1 MIHSLFVAADWTA
14 LWAAGGPAAGL
25 DAVLGGLA
33 DLAPDGSFFSRAY
46 NLRALLALVLVSL
59 TCGAVGPLVVGGR
72 LAFFSD
78 ALAHCAF
85 ASVSIGFLLFTFVL
99 AGIRPA
105 EEFWD
110 WVTPVMIGFALL
122 VGYAIAVTRE
132 KTGLASDTV
141 IGIFFAFAIGLA
153 AMLRKVMAGNRRLF
167 TLEDVLFG
175 DPLLVESKDV
185 LYLAFLLLL
194 TALTLSLTF
203 NSLFLSGF
211 NSSLALSRRVRLGLV
226 QRSFILLLAVV
237 VTLCVRTVGVL
248 LINALLVVPAATAAN
263 LSRNLRQMF
272 WLSVG
277 ACLASSLGGLFLVW
291 EIESRTRTRLG
302 IPGVII
308 LLSSAFFILSAV
320 VAVWRQ
326 RRAAAA
332 EARPN

>member
-1 MIHSLFVAADWTA
+1 MIHLLFA
-14 LWAAGGPAAGL
+14 LTGPAAGL
-25 DAVLGGLA
+25 DAALDAMA
-33 DLAPDGSFFSRAY
+33 DAAPAGSFFGAAY

-59 TCGAVGPLVVGGR
+59 TCGAIGPLVVGGR

-78 ALAHCAF
+78 AMAHCAF
-85 ASVSIGFLLFTFVL
+85 ASVSIGFILFTFVL
-99 AGIRPA
+99 GGIQTA
-105 EEFWD
+105 DEFWN

-132 KTGLASDTV
+132 KTGLSSDTI

-153 AMLRKVMAGNRRLF
+153 AMLRKLMSSRRLF

-175 DPLLVESKDV
+175 DPLLVRSQDV
-185 LYLAFLLLL
+185 VYLCVLLVL
-194 TALTLSLTF
+194 TWIALSLMF

-211 NSSLALSRRVRLGLV
+211 NTSLALSRRVRLGMV
-226 QRSFILLLAVV
+226 QRLFILLLAVV
-237 VTLCVRTVGVL
+237 VTLSVRTVGVL

-277 ACLASSLGGLFLVW
+277 ICLASSLVGQVVVW
-291 EIESRTRTRLG
+291 EVESRTTAKLG

-308 LLSSAFFILSAV
+308 LVSVALFVGSAV
-320 VAVWRQ
+320 VGPWLQ
-326 RRAAAA
+326 RRAAT
-332 EARPN
+332 R

>member
-1 MIHSLFVAADWTA
+1 MTEPIFA
-14 LWAAGGPAAGL
+14 LAGPAAGL
-25 DAVLGGLA
+25 DALLDAMAGA
-33 DLAPDGSFFSRAY
+33 APEGSFFSAAY

-59 TCGAVGPLVVGGR
+59 TCGAIGPLVVGGR

-78 ALAHCAF
+78 AMAHCAF
-85 ASVSIGFLLFTFVL
+85 ASVSIGFILFTFFL
-99 AGIRPA
+99 AGVRPA

-132 KTGLASDTV
+132 KTGLSSDTI

-153 AMLRKVMAGNRRLF
+153 AMLRKLMSSRRLF

-175 DPLLVESKDV
+175 DPLLVRSEDV
-185 LYLAFLLLL
+185 LYLCVLLAF
-194 TALTLSLTF
+194 TVGTLALTF

-211 NSSLALSRRVRLGLV
+211 NTSLALSRRVRLEMV
-226 QRSFILLLAVV
+226 QRVFILLLAVV
-237 VTLCVRTVGVL
+237 VTLSVRTVGVL

-277 ACLASSLGGLFLVW
+277 VCLASSLLGQVVVW
-291 EIESRTRTRLG
+291 EVESRTTTRLG

-308 LLSSAFFILSAV
+308 LVSVGLFVLSALV
-320 VAVWRQ
+320 GPWSK
-326 RRAAAA
+326 RRAA
-332 EARPN
+332 PS